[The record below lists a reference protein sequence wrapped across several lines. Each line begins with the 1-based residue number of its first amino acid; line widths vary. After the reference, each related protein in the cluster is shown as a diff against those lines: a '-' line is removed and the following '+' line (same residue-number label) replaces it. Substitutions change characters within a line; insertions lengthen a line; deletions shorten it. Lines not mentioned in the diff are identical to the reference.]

1 MFKLSKFIF
10 VVLLCSQIIS
20 CCDSTPIDDI
30 IIPRPA
36 SVVAGCG
43 NLKIGNEISVQSVGA
58 DGVSEYLVG
67 VMAERFNIIASQG
80 ASKSIL
86 LSVDVDC
93 DIVEQGYSL
102 VINRG
107 GVEVV
112 GSTSEGVFYGVQSLL
127 QLMEAGRSEG
137 DIRVRSQTIN
147 DAPRFGWRSYMLD
160 ESRHFFG
167 QDEVYRLLDNMAEL
181 KLNVFHW
188 HLTDDAGWRIE
199 SKKYPLL
206 TEVGSKRK
214 DTQVGGWHSDST
226 SGVTHEGFYT
236 QDQIRDIVA
245 YAKVRNIKVI
255 PEIEMPG
262 HASAS
267 MAAYPWLGTKNKKI
281 EVPVKFGK
289 HYHTYNVIDPRVQQ
303 FLKDIIVETIELFD
317 TDVIHIGGDEVR
329 FNHWEEDKKMVA
341 YKKKMGFASFM
352 DVQIEFSNNM
362 SRFIE
367 EQGCSMMG
375 WNEILGKN
383 LHSDDNISFDDA
395 STKIAPNVVVQFWKG
410 DINELANAAK
420 QGYKLVN
427 SYHEATYLD
436 YSYEK
441 IPLKVAY
448 DFDPIPEGLDA
459 EYHDNII
466 GFGCQMWT
474 EWAPTATH
482 IQKQTFP
489 RIAAYSEVGWSAKE
503 EKNYENFL
511 SRLAPMVERW
521 RAAGVEVYPYDEV
534 VVEK

>member
-1 MFKLSKFIF
+1 
-10 VVLLCSQIIS
+10 
-20 CCDSTPIDDI
+20 
-30 IIPRPA
+30 
-36 SVVAGCG
+36 
-43 NLKIGNEISVQSVGA
+43 
-58 DGVSEYLVG
+58 
-67 VMAERFNIIASQG
+67 
-80 ASKSIL
+80 
-86 LSVDVDC
+86 
-93 DIVEQGYSL
+93 
-102 VINRG
+102 
-107 GVEVV
+107 
-112 GSTSEGVFYGVQSLL
+112 
-127 QLMEAGRSEG
+127 
-137 DIRVRSQTIN
+137 
-147 DAPRFGWRSYMLD
+147 
-160 ESRHFFG
+160 
-167 QDEVYRLLDNMAEL
+167 
-181 KLNVFHW
+181 
-188 HLTDDAGWRIE
+188 
-199 SKKYPLL
+199 
-206 TEVGSKRK
+206 
-214 DTQVGGWHSDST
+214 
-226 SGVTHEGFYT
+226 
-236 QDQIRDIVA
+236 
-245 YAKVRNIKVI
+245 
-255 PEIEMPG
+255 
-262 HASAS
+262 
-267 MAAYPWLGTKNKKI
+267 
-281 EVPVKFGK
+281 
-289 HYHTYNVIDPRVQQ
+289 
-303 FLKDIIVETIELFD
+303 
-317 TDVIHIGGDEVR
+317 
-329 FNHWEEDKKMVA
+329 MVA

-521 RAAGVEVYPYDEV
+521 RAAGIEVYPYDEV